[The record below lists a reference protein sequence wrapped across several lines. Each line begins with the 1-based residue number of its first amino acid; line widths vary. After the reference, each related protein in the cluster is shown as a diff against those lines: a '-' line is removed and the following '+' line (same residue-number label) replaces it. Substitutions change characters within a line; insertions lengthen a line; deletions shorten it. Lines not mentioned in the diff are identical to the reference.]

1 VSVALVIGGLL
12 FLILIHELGHFL
24 VAKAVGAKATKFY
37 IGFPPALVRWRR
49 GETEYGIGTIPLGGY
64 VRIVGMTRPQASDLY
79 RVNDAVEEAAHRR
92 EHPDEDRF
100 ASSVGEL
107 RTHLEHED
115 LDGVA
120 PAATTALATLDDD
133 RELLDPRTA
142 AEARKDLD
150 RLAEEADP
158 RAYWR
163 LPVWRRVAIIAA
175 GPAANLLTA
184 LLILTV
190 YFAHG
195 TPVVDISSQIDSVN
209 SGSPAAA
216 AGMHSGDRIVAIDGA
231 RVQPQDVRP
240 KIQAAQDRPITVTVQ
255 RDGKEVTLAPVRA
268 QKTADGYLLGF
279 RFGTQR
285 VGTKSYGVVEAVDK
299 SVRTIGVV
307 TRESLSVLG
316 TVFTRS
322 DSRQQLSTPVG
333 IVDQGSQTVKEGS
346 FPGVLAL
353 ISLALAIFNLLPFLP
368 LDGGHILFALLEKV
382 RGGRPISRAVF
393 ERVSVVGIALM
404 LVLFFIGFT
413 NDINR
418 ISAP

>member
-1 VSVALVIGGLL
+1 VSIALVIAGLL

-37 IGFPPALVRWRR
+37 VGFPPPLIRKQR
-49 GETEYGIGTIPLGGY
+49 GETEYGVGTIPLGGY
-64 VRIVGMTRPQASDLY
+64 VRIVGMTRPQSSDLW
-79 RVNDAVEEAAHRR
+79 RINDAVEEAAPRR
-92 EHPDEDRF
+92 DVDAPDRF
-100 ASSVGEL
+100 GTAVADL
-107 RTHLEHED
+107 RSRVDRQD

-120 PAATTALATLDDD
+120 PAARAALLALEEERD
-133 RELLDPRTA
+133 LLDPKTA

-163 LPVWRRVAIIAA
+163 LDVWRRVAIIAA
-175 GPAANLLTA
+175 GPAANLLA
-184 LLILTV
+184 AIIILTL

-195 TPVVDISSQIDSVN
+195 TPVVDISSRVEAVN
-209 SGSPAAA
+209 SGTPAAA
-216 AGMHSGDRIVAIDGA
+216 AGLHTGDRIVAVDGA
-231 RVQPQDVRP
+231 RVEPAEVRP
-240 KIQAAQDRPITVTVQ
+240 AIQAANGSPLVLTVERSGQ
-255 RDGKEVTLAPVRA
+255 EVVLEPTRA
-268 QKTADGYLLGF
+268 EKTADGWLLGF
-279 RFGTQR
+279 RFDTER
-285 VGTKSYGVVEAVDK
+285 VGTRSYGWGALEK

-316 TVFTRS
+316 TVFTR
-322 DSRQQLSTPVG
+322 DESRDQLSTPVG
-333 IVDQGSQTVKEGS
+333 IVDQGSETVKEGS

-368 LDGGHILFALLEKV
+368 LDGGHILFAVLEKV
-382 RGGRPISRAVF
+382 RGGRPIPRAVF

-413 NDINR
+413 NDIGR
-418 ISAP
+418 IQSP